1 MQPNKTL
8 SLGLVESNLNRVGQ
22 RPVAAYLNAL
32 SQGIDERIEST
43 QHSESSKKHPC
54 PTCKGAGWLLLS
66 GDLFAF
72 SPDDKLLKPLKRG
85 SGGNI
90 GASLP
95 IECPRCLGT
104 QVDVMAMTK
113 GVAA

>member
-1 MQPNKTL
+1 MQTKQSL
-8 SLGLVESNLNRVGQ
+8 SLELVKSELNRIGQ

-32 SQGIDERIEST
+32 SNGIDQRIENT
-43 QHSESSKKHPC
+43 QHNDSSKKHPC

-95 IECPRCLGT
+95 IDCPRCLGT